1 MPVTK
6 KYLNFA
12 AHERYETVT
21 DFSVQKL
28 HKRLCIIAAGNV
40 KLFFLRYVFN
50 SSEERSVCCTVL
62 LTLSASERYTIQ
74 AWQRIFVAY
83 APLILHF

>member
-1 MPVTK
+1 M
-6 KYLNFA
+6 
-12 AHERYETVT
+12 T

-40 KLFFLRYVFN
+40 KLFFLRYVFKR
-50 SSEERSVCCTVL
+50 SSEERLKRTVL
-62 LTLSASERYTIQ
+62 LTLSTSERYTIQ

>member
-28 HKRLCIIAAGNV
+28 HKRLCVVAAGNV
-40 KLFFLRYVFN
+40 KLFFLRYVFKR
-50 SSEERSVCCTVL
+50 SSEERLKRMLHCTFN
-62 LTLSASERYTIQ
+62 AKHI
-74 AWQRIFVAY
+74 
-83 APLILHF
+83 